1 METLIKVISIII
13 GMIIG
18 LITTAIPVIFI
29 IWIVKMIWG

>member
-13 GMIIG
+13 G
-18 LITTAIPVIFI
+18 LIASLVLNAIPVIFI